1 VWPCGFDLQTPVP
14 LQRCPKRMGAA
25 YRDIQWNQF
34 REINKH
40 KAVQNQMFLELVC
53 DYRYRLE
60 DTKSVA
66 VNGSS
71 RV

>member
-1 VWPCGFDLQTPVP
+1 
-14 LQRCPKRMGAA
+14 MGAA

-66 VNGSS
+66 VKWIITCLSTYLHWG
-71 RV
+71 